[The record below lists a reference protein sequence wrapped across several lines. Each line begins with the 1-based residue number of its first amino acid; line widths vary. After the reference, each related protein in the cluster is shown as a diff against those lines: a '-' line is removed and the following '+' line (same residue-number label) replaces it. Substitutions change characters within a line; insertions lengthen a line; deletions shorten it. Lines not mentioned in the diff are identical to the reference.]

1 MFKRSLRI
9 RKAFTLIEL
18 LVVIAIIAILI
29 GLLLPAVQKVR
40 EAANRMQCSNNLKQM
55 GLAVHNYHSSF
66 ESFPAD
72 FDIRKPSAFTA
83 MLPYLEQ
90 AALYEAVQNTGPAAG
105 KPVKQ
110 FLCPSRQRSPIRGIT
125 DYAGAW
131 DLTFNSGTTATFAA
145 YQPII
150 YRGVVVKDSP
160 YCIVPRPGNISL
172 NHVTSGDGSSSTFL
186 LAHKAMQPK
195 DYKNAL
201 AINFIGSQDFGFMFP
216 NGAAVWPLIGG
227 SSGVFGPYPY
237 ESRPDDC
244 WHYDHA
250 RSPFGFGRDMESSF
264 INPASSTELTGD
276 PLLYAANT
284 KENWNLKAQMTSP
297 HSGVMPVLLADGSVR
312 SVANNISS
320 NLCMNLWYWN
330 DGQIAQ
336 IPE

>member
-1 MFKRSLRI
+1 MFKPSFRS
-9 RKAFTLIEL
+9 RKAAFTLIEL
-18 LVVIAIIAILI
+18 LVVIGIIAILI

-40 EAANRMQCSNNLKQM
+40 EAAARMQCSNNLKQM
-55 GLAVHNYHSSF
+55 GLAVHTYHSSF

-90 AALYEAVQNTGPAAG
+90 AALYEAVQNTGPAGG

-125 DYAGAW
+125 DYCGAW
-131 DLTFNSGTTATFAA
+131 DLTFNSGASPTVPI
-145 YQPII
+145 YQPIL
-150 YRGVVVKDSP
+150 YRGVVVKDIP
-160 YCIVPRPGNISL
+160 CILVPRPGNINL

-201 AINFIGSQDFGFMFP
+201 AIDFIGSQDLGFMSP
-216 NGAAVWPLIGG
+216 NGAAVFGV
-227 SSGVFGPYPY
+227 SSGVFGLYPY

-250 RSPFGFGRDMESSF
+250 RSPFGFGRDMENSF
-264 INPASSTELTGD
+264 INPADSTQLTGD
-276 PLLYAANT
+276 PLLYAANP
-284 KENWNLKAQMTSP
+284 KDNWNLKSQMTSP
-297 HSGVMPVLLADGSVR
+297 HTGLMPVLLADGSVR
-312 SVANNISS
+312 GISNKILS
-320 NLCMNLWYWN
+320 NLCMNL
-330 DGQIAQ
+330 
-336 IPE
+336 

>member
-1 MFKRSLRI
+1 MFKPSFKI

-55 GLAVHNYHSSF
+55 GLAVHAYHSSF

-110 FLCPSRQRSPIRGIT
+110 FLCPSRQRAPIRGVT

-131 DLTFNSGTTATFAA
+131 DLTFNSGASPTVPI
-145 YQPII
+145 YQPIL
-150 YRGVVVKDSP
+150 YRGVAVKDIP
-160 YCIVPRPGNISL
+160 LILVPRPGNISL

-195 DYKNAL
+195 DYTNML
-201 AINFIGSQDFGFMFP
+201 VQNFIGSQEPGFMYP
-216 NGAAVWPLIGG
+216 NGAAVNSLIGNN
-227 SSGVFGPYPY
+227 SFPYPY

-276 PLLYAANT
+276 PLLYAANP

-330 DGQIAQ
+330 DGQIGQ